1 MNLAQTLCF
10 NIIPHNCTNILKNR
24 TFVFLCS
31 KPCFYSLAPRIHF
44 STLAKWALMFLE
56 SWDTCA
62 SGLTIWR
69 LATKKANYRRFAGSQ
84 LQRYSWDV
92 RCTFEPNVAH
102 MIAQVFPFNC
112 VHHKYSH
119 YLFHQ
124 SRWNHILCE
133 PTSDFPPD
141 FWKPKHRKSKNYEI
155 CLNRLSY
162 QIISLQL
169 LDKLS
174 VRHSGPK
181 RTFKQPPGL
190 WLKQRSSHIF

>member
-1 MNLAQTLCF
+1 MYLFVQTPAFTLLRHGFLVAPWPSEHSCF
-10 NIIPHNCTNILKNR
+10 WKEWFDRKGACQVETPVLQGSQSGDWPQEKPIIER
-24 TFVFLCS
+24 FV
-31 KPCFYSLAPRIHF
+31 
-44 STLAKWALMFLE
+44 
-56 SWDTCA
+56 
-62 SGLTIWR
+62 
-69 LATKKANYRRFAGSQ
+69 GSQ
-84 LQRYSWDV
+84 LQRYSGDI
-92 RCTFEPNVAH
+92 RCTFEPN

-112 VHHKYSH
+112 VHQKYSH

-124 SRWNHILCE
+124 SQWNHILRE
-133 PTSDFPPD
+133 TDQRLSPD

-181 RTFKQPPGL
+181 LTFKQPPGL
-190 WLKQRSSHIF
+190 WLKQRSSHIL